1 MVDVKRKKEI
11 TIAVFGA
18 LVTTIAVIALKA
30 TREVIPAALI
40 AGAGSAAIAA
50 YIILRNMAISHEKIA
65 PTK

>member
-1 MVDVKRKKEI
+1 MVDVRWKKEI

-30 TREVIPAALI
+30 TGEVIPEAFI
-40 AGAGSAAIAA
+40 AGAGSAAIAE
-50 YIILRNMAISHEKIA
+50 YIILTNMAISHEKIA